1 MRRYESDY
9 LNFKEIFVQPR
20 EEVLKNIRTKE
31 IPSDLKAETPD
42 YDTANDEVLMR
53 KLRIRPGYDP
63 LNDPT
68 TIFGLMLMR
77 VFNFLTAKLR
87 IQTLSLVPLSSTK

>member
-20 EEVLKNIRTKE
+20 EEVLKE